1 MSKAPK
7 FSNLNDG
14 IEHDFK
20 NNTENILS
28 YLSNQELNEN
38 LEKGYAD
45 VLAGRTQPAKEVFA
59 ELRKDYDL

>member
-28 YLSNQELNEN
+28 YLSNQ
-38 LEKGYAD
+38 
-45 VLAGRTQPAKEVFA
+45 
-59 ELRKDYDL
+59 